1 MFMTHHAPPNGLDPG
16 DRMPGAG
23 GDPLDEMDSLMSDWS
38 WRDQRAD
45 PGYVYT
51 WQECVR
57 WDMHHVRRMQMP
69 AVRPWSF
76 PAYRGPVARPPRIGV
91 TR

>member
-16 DRMPGAG
+16 DKMPGASG
-23 GDPLDEMDSLMSDWS
+23 SIFDEMDELMADWS
-38 WRDQRAD
+38 WRGRQTD

-51 WQECVR
+51 PAECER
-57 WDMHHVRRMQMP
+57 WRIHNLMGFQMP
-69 AVRPWSF
+69 ALRPWSF
-76 PAYRGPVARPPRIGV
+76 PAYRGPVAPPPRIGV